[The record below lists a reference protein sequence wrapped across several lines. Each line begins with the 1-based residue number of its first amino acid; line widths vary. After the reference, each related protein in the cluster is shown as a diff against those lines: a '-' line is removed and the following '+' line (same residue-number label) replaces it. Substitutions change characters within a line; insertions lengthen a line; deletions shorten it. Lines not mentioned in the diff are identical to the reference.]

1 MNDRRLAALALLAFT
16 AGLWPAGALAGSY
29 RPPRSSSTFNS
40 SGFKANSTPR
50 TGTSANPM
58 APGGK
63 LTKNFKAANSRTTVG
78 NNTGVRTNVTSGQTG
93 KGGKGANG
101 PGENQVKKPSGLIA
115 ESKPP
120 SQTRSNRKP

>member
-1 MNDRRLAALALLAFT
+1 MNLRRLAILALLGFT
-16 AGLWPAGALAGSY
+16 VGLWPAAAFAGSY
-29 RPPRSSSTFNS
+29 QPRRSTSNS
-40 SGFKANSTPR
+40 ASGFKASSSTPR

-63 LTKNFKAANSRTTVG
+63 LTKEFKSANSRSTVG
-78 NNTGVRTNVTSGQTG
+78 NNSGVGTKANSGQTG
-93 KGGKGANG
+93 RGGKGANG
-101 PGENQVKKPSGLIA
+101 PGENQVKKQSGLIA